1 LDHWN
6 PAESLTPFC
15 WGMGKVLVIP
25 VTRYSNVIS
34 TEKPDAQFVVF
45 EGIAFLMK
53 DRSRSFVGES
63 LLVDHL

>member
-1 LDHWN
+1 
-6 PAESLTPFC
+6 
-15 WGMGKVLVIP
+15 MGKVLVIP